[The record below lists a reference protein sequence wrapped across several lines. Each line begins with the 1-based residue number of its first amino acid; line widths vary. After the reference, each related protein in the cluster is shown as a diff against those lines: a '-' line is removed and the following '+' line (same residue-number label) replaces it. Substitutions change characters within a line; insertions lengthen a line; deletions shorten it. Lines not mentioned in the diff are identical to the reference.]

1 MTTPLRPGGFNAVCT
16 VTPGGALRDRC
27 DRGMVRWIAGGTTS
41 ARSKSWRAVSWET
54 TAFSG
59 SKPSQAAMTSS
70 QGDGGN
76 LVDRY
81 MQTHD
86 RYGRALLYLYL
97 SDGRM

>member
-1 MTTPLRPGGFNAVCT
+1 
-16 VTPGGALRDRC
+16 
-27 DRGMVRWIAGGTTS
+27 
-41 ARSKSWRAVSWET
+41 
-54 TAFSG
+54 
-59 SKPSQAAMTSS
+59 MTSS